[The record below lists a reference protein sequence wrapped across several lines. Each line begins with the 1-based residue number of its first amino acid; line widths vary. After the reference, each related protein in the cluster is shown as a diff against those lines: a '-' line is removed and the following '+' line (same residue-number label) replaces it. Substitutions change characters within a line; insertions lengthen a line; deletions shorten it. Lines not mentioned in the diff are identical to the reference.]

1 MIFVG
6 RAGKTAP
13 VENPQ
18 AAMTRVLVAATGG
31 QQQVPAVVPPAAIA
45 LRDAGYEVIDAGSGH
60 TAEGVAR
67 AAVDE
72 DVDVV
77 GLCAAEDPADADAIE
92 ATLRS
97 LGLVVPVVVLRC
109 NATAEQTVA
118 AVGSAVDRRR

>member
-18 AAMTRVLVAATGG
+18 VAMTRVLVAATGG
-31 QQQVPAVVPPAAIA
+31 QQAPAVVPPAAIA

-109 NATAEQTVA
+109 DATAEQTVA